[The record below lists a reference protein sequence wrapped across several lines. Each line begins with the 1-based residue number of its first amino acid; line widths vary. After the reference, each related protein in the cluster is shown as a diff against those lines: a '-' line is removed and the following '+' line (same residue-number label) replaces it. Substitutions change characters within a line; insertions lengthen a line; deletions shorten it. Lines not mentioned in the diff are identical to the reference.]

1 MTQAQS
7 PDQPEAKG
15 HSAGSSKA
23 KAAASDAAQTVRLV
37 IAAIG
42 LILLI
47 AFAVA
52 NSESVKVSFVFVS
65 AKVSLIWV
73 IVISAV
79 LGAVVDR
86 LMILVNHRR
95 KAKR

>member
-15 HSAGSSKA
+15 HAAGSSGAKA
-23 KAAASDAAQTVRLV
+23 KASDAAQTIRLV
-37 IAAIG
+37 VAAIG

-52 NSESVKVSFVFVS
+52 NSDSVKVSFVFLS
-65 AKVSLIWV
+65 ANVSLIWV

-79 LGAVVDR
+79 LGGVVDR
-86 LMILVNHRR
+86 LMILVSHRR
-95 KAKR
+95 KARR